1 MLTLP
6 ALAHEADDHQ
16 VSVRDTFY
24 TPERIAVKPGQK
36 VTWENPGSQSAH
48 NVVFADGSYRMPS
61 PPTLG
66 PWTAERT
73 FDTEGTYRYSCE
85 IHGAEGMT
93 GIVYVNASGTLPPV
107 ASFTVSPS
115 PARVGQTVTFD
126 GSASHG
132 ASLTKY
138 EWDLDGNG
146 SFETDT
152 GTTPTVSRSYPA
164 AQGLTVRLRVT
175 DDLGRTDQTDKALR
189 IDAASQQE
197 PDGGGSP
204 EGGDSPGSSGPTDDD
219 PAADTLSR
227 EVRIL
232 SSKQLGRILRRGVRF
247 EAAAPVTGATLRA
260 TLTVKGRKVGSV
272 RAKELLRGRIQVM
285 LKLSR
290 RGKAHLRRLVARGR
304 RVKAVLTVTV
314 GGETERARFTIRR

>member
-48 NVVFADGSYRMPS
+48 NVVFADGSYTS
-61 PPTLG
+61 PAQASLG

-93 GIVYVNASGTLPPV
+93 GIVYVNESGTLPPV

-115 PARVGQTVTFD
+115 PARVGQTVNFD
-126 GSASHG
+126 GSSSSAREG
-132 ASLTKY
+132 GSLTKY

-189 IDAASQQE
+189 IDAASQPE
-197 PDGGGSP
+197 PDGEGSP
-204 EGGDSPGSSGPTDDD
+204 EGDDSPPTDDD